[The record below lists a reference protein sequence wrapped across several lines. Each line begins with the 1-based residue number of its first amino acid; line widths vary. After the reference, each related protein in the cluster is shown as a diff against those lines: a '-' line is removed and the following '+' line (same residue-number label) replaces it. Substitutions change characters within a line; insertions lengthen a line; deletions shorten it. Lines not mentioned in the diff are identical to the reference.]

1 MLLIDYSC
9 SSFTTR
15 SPTNESYRF
24 TDVVRTPY
32 MSASHPRPLQV
43 NPFDWDDLDCR
54 RGTLSIEVQ
63 DTLAMI
69 RLRLA
74 VKCIYD
80 LFRHVLTAG
89 WQRSMHC
96 IQFGILEPHSAN
108 HCETGT
114 LYRGQG
120 RDYDCYSSSH
130 FSETWAMSYHHS

>member
-1 MLLIDYSC
+1 MVYSWLL
-9 SSFTTR
+9 FTIR
-15 SPTNESYRF
+15 SPTNGSYRF
-24 TDVVRTPY
+24 RDVVHIQYLP
-32 MSASHPRPLQV
+32 ALNPHPLQL
-43 NPFDWDDLDCR
+43 NSFHMDCR
-54 RGTLSIEVQ
+54 RDTLSIEVQ